1 VIETPPFDFEAASQT
16 VAERVSTGLAKISMV
31 LKTRAWRGAAPER
44 VTPTQAQA
52 LMLLRGA
59 APRGLRLDEV
69 AKGLGVT
76 APTAS
81 DAVAAL
87 VSKGLVSRGRS
98 AENHRAVA
106 LTLTTEGEAL
116 ASRVA
121 DWPDFLL
128 RAVGTLEPAEQAVF
142 LRALVKII
150 RGLQE
155 AGDIP
160 PQRMCVNCRYFR
172 PNIHDDPAKPHH
184 CAFVDAPFGDRHL
197 RLDCLEQDPASV
209 EEAQA
214 NWNRWRG
221 SPELP
226 DRPLDGGPTA

>member
-1 VIETPPFDFEAASQT
+1 MIETPPFDFEAASQP
-16 VAERVSTGLAKISMV
+16 VAERVSTGLAKIGMA
-31 LKTRAWRGAAPER
+31 LKARAWRGASPER

-52 LMLLRGA
+52 LVLLRG

-98 AENHRAVA
+98 VDNHRAVA
-106 LTLTTEGEAL
+106 LTLTADGAAL
-116 ASRVA
+116 ADRVA
-121 DWPDFLL
+121 EWPDFLL
-128 RAVGTLEPAEQAVF
+128 RAVGTLEPAEQAAF
-142 LRALVKII
+142 LRGLVKII
-150 RGLQE
+150 RTLQE

-160 PQRMCVNCRYFR
+160 PQRICVSCRYFR
-172 PNIHDDPAKPHH
+172 PNVHSDHERPHH

-197 RLDCLEQDPASV
+197 RLDCLEQEPASA
-209 EEAQA
+209 EEAKA
-214 NWNRWRG
+214 NWTCWSG

-226 DRPLDGGPTA
+226 GRHLQGGPIP

>member
-1 VIETPPFDFEAASQT
+1 MIETPPFDFEAASQP
-16 VAERVSTGLAKISMV
+16 VAERVSTGLAKIGIA

-52 LMLLRGA
+52 LVLLRSV
-59 APRGLRLDEV
+59 PRGLRLDEV

-98 AENHRAVA
+98 ADNHRAVA
-106 LTLTTEGEAL
+106 LTLTADGEAL
-116 ASRVA
+116 AERVA

-128 RAVGTLEPAEQAVF
+128 RAVGTLEPSEQAAF
-142 LRALVKII
+142 LRGLVKII
-150 RGLQE
+150 RSLQE

-160 PQRMCVNCRYFR
+160 PQRMCVSCLHFR
-172 PNIHDDPAKPHH
+172 PNVHGDSERPHH

-197 RLDCLEQDPASV
+197 RLDCLEQEPASAN
-209 EEAQA
+209 EAQA
-214 NWNRWRG
+214 NWIRWRG

-226 DRPLDGGPTA
+226 GRPLEGGLIA

>member
-1 VIETPPFDFEAASQT
+1 MIETPPFDFEVASQPI
-16 VAERVSTGLAKISMV
+16 AERVSTGLAKIGMA
-31 LKTRAWRGAAPER
+31 LKARAWRGAAPER

-52 LMLLRGA
+52 LVLLRS

-87 VSKGLVSRGRS
+87 VSKGLVSRGRA

-106 LTLTTEGEAL
+106 LTLTADGEAL
-116 ASRVA
+116 AARVA

-128 RAVGTLEPAEQAVF
+128 RAVGTLEHAEQTAF
-142 LRALVKII
+142 LRGLVKII
-150 RGLQE
+150 RSLQE
-155 AGDIP
+155 AGDIQ
-160 PQRMCVNCRYFR
+160 PQRMCVSCRYFR
-172 PNIHDDPAKPHH
+172 PNLHEDRERPHH

-197 RLDCLEQDPASV
+197 RLDCLEQEPAV
-209 EEAQA
+209 ADAAVA
-214 NWNRWRG
+214 NWIRWSG
-221 SPELP
+221 SSELP
-226 DRPLDGGPTA
+226 GRPTQGGPTA